1 MPDNQTP
8 VPFVPPTTPG
18 YPQPAADGQASGHQ
32 QPVGQTHPGAPQQLG
47 QYPQPGQ
54 WPAPHGAYQQQ
65 PVRRRKGMLI
75 GGIILTVFGGLV
87 LLSQL
92 SLAANGDTTASSSG
106 PAYMAGRVVGLL
118 VVAVAPL
125 VGGII
130 MIVRSKRR

>member
-1 MPDNQTP
+1 
-8 VPFVPPTTPG
+8 
-18 YPQPAADGQASGHQ
+18 
-32 QPVGQTHPGAPQQLG
+32 
-47 QYPQPGQ
+47 
-54 WPAPHGAYQQQ
+54 
-65 PVRRRKGMLI
+65 MLI